1 MISVGRAPVTAP
13 SRAPSGALVGE
24 DRRRELRGF
33 VLPQQNPVPAVIAPQ
48 QGAPRTPVPLIGAAP
63 SINIWNN
70 GQALRSPSP
79 MTYADPSTDPN
90 QGMYDLARQIDA
102 IRERSQTANP
112 MVKGS
117 PTFGVIDP
125 DRESARRLAP
135 MLVQDAARQQNTP
148 MNGMTAYEANPF
160 RYNPTNP
167 AIQARQQDNAQRAT
181 AGRPMDR
188 TRLNPMAN
196 QINADAVAIQEG
208 RAVRTADGNV
218 VYHTGTP
225 ESARQAQL
233 AGKTEREAMRNR
245 ANMNVPQSELDRRE
259 DADVAR
265 RERQARH
272 NQFKEASGGLNYR
285 QYDRLQS
292 QNALTMK
299 AVDEGRLS
307 PAAAM
312 FRMQTRADKAL
323 RRAGNPMAM
332 GVANSGR
339 LFPDLFA
346 KPGSAQPNQ
355 NPMGSPLAAGA
366 PNTAE
371 NIQARNSIRA
381 GITEGVPATATTPA
395 IPPSPFIQS
404 LGVTADAA
412 PADIEAGLNDMMLRG
427 EVPSPQGLKDL
438 QMLIGTYTETEG
450 NSPFAG
456 TEVEES
462 WRELR
467 TLPENASQEQLMGWW
482 TAHQE
487 RVKALRQR
495 QTEQGRLRGIGRI
508 GA

>member
-1 MISVGRAPVTAP
+1 MQQQAASIRNSASQINSLTSQSQQRFPAQTNPMSVGV
-13 SRAPSGALVGE
+13 
-24 DRRRELRGF
+24 
-33 VLPQQNPVPAVIAPQ
+33 
-48 QGAPRTPVPLIGAAP
+48 
-63 SINIWNN
+63 
-70 GQALRSPSP
+70 
-79 MTYADPSTDPN
+79 DPE
-90 QGMYDLARQIDA
+90 A
-102 IRERSQTANP
+102 
-112 MVKGS
+112 
-117 PTFGVIDP
+117 
-125 DRESARRLAP
+125 ESARRIAP
-135 MLVQDAARQQNTP
+135 MMARDAARQQNTP

-245 ANMNVPQSELDRRE
+245 ANMNVPQSELDRRN
-259 DADVAR
+259 DADTAR

-285 QYDRLQS
+285 QYDRLQN
-292 QNALTMK
+292 QNDLTMK

-307 PAAAM
+307 PEAAM

-332 GVANSGR
+332 GVANNGR

-355 NPMGSPLAAGA
+355 NPMSSPLAAGA

-495 QTEQGRLRGIGRI
+495 QMEQGRLRGIGRI